1 LHPRD
6 LPGDQTRNPTPMSV
20 VWTVADFLI
29 SEIADHAM
37 ARIMEDPCP
46 MFTIPEHER
55 LRLKAKW
62 EARAR
67 VFRNVRRG
75 FSTALV
81 CALFLIGMS
90 VLLTP
95 V

>member
-1 LHPRD
+1 
-6 LPGDQTRNPTPMSV
+6 MSV
-20 VWTVADFLI
+20 VWTVADFMI

-37 ARIMEDPCP
+37 ARIMEDP
-46 MFTIPEHER
+46 ER